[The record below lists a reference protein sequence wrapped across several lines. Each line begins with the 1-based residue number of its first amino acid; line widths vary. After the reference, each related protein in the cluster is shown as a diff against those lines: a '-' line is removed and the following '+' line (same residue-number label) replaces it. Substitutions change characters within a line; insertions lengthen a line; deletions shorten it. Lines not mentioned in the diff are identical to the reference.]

1 MKNVRGLVVSLLVAL
16 VATFAQCQYVAS
28 REESLL
34 YDSEPLT
41 TRVATRDIPPNIRLD
56 ETMVSAVQVPRK
68 WQQPKALTKVDDVIG
83 QITSVPIFAGEQV
96 VATKLVTADD
106 AGLAFYIPKG
116 TRALAIGVDV
126 FNAVG
131 GHVKAGNH
139 VDILGS
145 FDFGVGDKSDLR
157 TITVLQDVAVL
168 SVVDDIGTITARQVR
183 QLPPEGEA
191 PEPEDAPPTPSETL
205 TSRATITVALSPE
218 QAQKLTL
225 AQEIGSL
232 TMVLRSLYEADG
244 AVELGA
250 ATVQNTLGIP
260 EQVRFKPRPAYRLIE
275 GGL

>member
-1 MKNVRGLVVSLLVAL
+1 MKNIRGLVVSLLVAL
-16 VATFAQCQYVAS
+16 VATFAQCQYVSS
-28 REESLL
+28 REKSLL

-41 TRVATRDIPPNIRLD
+41 TLVATRDIPPNIRLD
-56 ETMVSAVQVPRK
+56 ETMVQAVEVPRK

-116 TRALAIGVDV
+116 TRAIALGVDV

-145 FDFGVGDKSDLR
+145 FDFGTGEKSDLR
-157 TITVLQDVAVL
+157 TLTLMQDVQVL

-183 QLPPEGEA
+183 PLPPEGEEA
-191 PEPEDAPPTPSETL
+191 APEDAPPTPSETL
-205 TSRATITVALSPE
+205 NSRATITVAVSPDE
-218 QAQKLTL
+218 AQRLTM
-225 AQEIGSL
+225 AQELGHLS
-232 TMVLRSLYEADG
+232 MVLRSLYEAEG
-244 AVELGA
+244 RVELTP
-250 ATVQNTLGIP
+250 ATVQSTLGIP
-260 EQVRFKPRPAYRLIE
+260 EQVRFKPRPSYRLIE